1 MDWSVV
7 GLNLLYAVLGV
18 VLMYLAY
25 RIIDLLTPEVH
36 FAEELKKGNLAVG
49 MFVSAIFIAVAIV
62 VAGALN

>member
-18 VLMYLAY
+18 VLMYIAY
-25 RIIDLLTPEVH
+25 RVIDLLTPEVH
-36 FAEELKKGNLAVG
+36 FAEELRKGNLAVG